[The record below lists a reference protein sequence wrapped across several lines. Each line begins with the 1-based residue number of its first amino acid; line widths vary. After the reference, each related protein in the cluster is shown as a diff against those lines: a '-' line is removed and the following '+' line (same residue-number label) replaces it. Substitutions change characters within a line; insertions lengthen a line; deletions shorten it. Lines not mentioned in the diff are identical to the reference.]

1 MLFLNQFQFS
11 IDSKIVEHHA
21 CAYKPK
27 NVSGSR
33 KKRTSFQN
41 LGQRKP
47 AQLMQSV
54 CESCEF
60 PSPNAK
66 SAEKMK
72 NASQTS

>member
-1 MLFLNQFQFS
+1 MHVLT
-11 IDSKIVEHHA
+11 I
-21 CAYKPK
+21 PK
-27 NVSGSR
+27 TWQGQE

-41 LGQRKP
+41 LGRRKP

-66 SAEKMK
+66 SAEK
-72 NASQTS
+72 